1 MKRIIVII
9 VVLLFRFSVFG
20 QTQELEQLKINLEKL
35 LQLKL
40 MLAQAKQG
48 YQTLANGYNAVRD
61 VAKGNFDLHKKQL
74 DLLLVVS
81 NQVRS
86 SPSIQKSLT
95 NYGSMEKEVRDWM
108 QVARSL
114 GLFTSKE
121 LDEMNKDLL
130 MMIAKSKDDRQ
141 TLSLVLSD
149 GTLRMSDAD
158 RLSLIEMI
166 SDNSDQYLASV
177 RQKLKAQTGIVA
189 ARAQTK
195 KDRDAIRR
203 LYGL

>member
-1 MKRIIVII
+1 
-9 VVLLFRFSVFG
+9 VVVFFRYSVFA
-20 QTQELEQLKINLEKL
+20 QAQELEQLKINLEKL

-48 YQTLANGYNAVRD
+48 YQTLTNGYNAVRD
-61 VAKGNFDLHKKQL
+61 VSKGNFDLHKKQL
-74 DLLLVVS
+74 DLLMVVS

-114 GLFTSKE
+114 GVFTSKE

-130 MMIAKSKDDRQ
+130 MMIVKSKDDRQ

-149 GTLRMSDAD
+149 GTLRMSDAE
-158 RLSLIEMI
+158 RLSLMEMI
-166 SDNSDQYLASV
+166 SSNSDQYLASV
-177 RQKLKAQTGIVA
+177 RQKVKAQTGIAVA
-189 ARAQTK
+189 RVQTK

>member
-1 MKRIIVII
+1 M
-9 VVLLFRFSVFG
+9 VLLFRFSVFG

-48 YQTLANGYNAVRD
+48 YQTLANEYNAVRD

-86 SPSIQKSLT
+86 SPLIQKSLT

-177 RQKLKAQTGIVA
+177 RQKLKAQTGIA
-189 ARAQTK
+189 AVRAQTK

>member
-1 MKRIIVII
+1 MKRIIFII
-9 VVLLFRFSVFG
+9 VVVFFRYSVFA
-20 QTQELEQLKINLEKL
+20 QAQELEQLKINLEKL

-48 YQTLANGYNAVRD
+48 YQTLTNGYNAVRD
-61 VAKGNFDLHKKQL
+61 VSKGNFDLHKKQL
-74 DLLLVVS
+74 DLLMVVS

-114 GLFTSKE
+114 GVFTSKE
-121 LDEMNKDLL
+121 LYEMNKDLL
-130 MMIAKSKDDRQ
+130 MMIVKSKDDRQ

-149 GTLRMSDAD
+149 GTLRMSDAE
-158 RLSLIEMI
+158 RLSFMEMI
-166 SDNSDQYLASV
+166 SSNSDQYLASV
-177 RQKLKAQTGIVA
+177 RQKVKAQTGIAVA
-189 ARAQTK
+189 RVQTK

>member
-1 MKRIIVII
+1 MKRIVVII
-9 VVLLFRFSVFG
+9 AVLFFRFSVYA

-35 LQLKL
+35 VQLKL

-48 YQTLANGYNAVRD
+48 YQTLTNGYNAVRD

-81 NQVRS
+81 DKVRT
-86 SPSIQKSLT
+86 SPTVQRSLT
-95 NYGSMEKEVRDWM
+95 NYESMEREMKDWM

-114 GLFTSKE
+114 GLFTAKE
-121 LDEMNKDLL
+121 LDEMNQDLL
-130 MMIAKSKDDRQ
+130 MMMAKSKDDRQ

-149 GTLRMSDAD
+149 GTLRMSDAE
-158 RLSLIEMI
+158 RLSLIEMVAL
-166 SDNSDQYLASV
+166 DNDQRLSEV
-177 RQKLKAQTGIVA
+177 RQQIKAQTGIAV

>member
-1 MKRIIVII
+1 MKRIIFII
-9 VVLLFRFSVFG
+9 VVVFFRYSVFA
-20 QTQELEQLKINLEKL
+20 QAQELEQLKINLEKL

-48 YQTLANGYNAVRD
+48 YQTLTNGYNAVRD
-61 VAKGNFDLHKKQL
+61 VSKGNFDLHKKQL
-74 DLLLVVS
+74 DLLMVVS

-86 SPSIQKSLT
+86 SPSIQKILT

-114 GLFTSKE
+114 GVFTSKE

-130 MMIAKSKDDRQ
+130 MMIVKSKDDRQ

-149 GTLRMSDAD
+149 GTLRMSDAE
-158 RLSLIEMI
+158 RLSLMEMI
-166 SDNSDQYLASV
+166 SSNSDQYLASV
-177 RQKLKAQTGIVA
+177 RQKVKAQTGIAVA
-189 ARAQTK
+189 RVQTK

>member
-1 MKRIIVII
+1 MKRIILII
-9 VVLLFRFSVFG
+9 VVVFFRYSVFA
-20 QTQELEQLKINLEKL
+20 QAQELEQLKINLEKL

-48 YQTLANGYNAVRD
+48 YQTLTNGYNAVRD
-61 VAKGNFDLHKKQL
+61 VSKGNFDLHKKQL
-74 DLLLVVS
+74 DMLMVVS

-114 GLFTSKE
+114 GVFTSKE

-130 MMIAKSKDDRQ
+130 MMIVKSKDDRQ

-149 GTLRMSDAD
+149 GTLRMSDAE
-158 RLSLIEMI
+158 RLSLMEMI
-166 SDNSDQYLASV
+166 SSNSDQYLASV
-177 RQKLKAQTGIVA
+177 RQKVKAQTGIAVA
-189 ARAQTK
+189 RVQTK

>member
-1 MKRIIVII
+1 MKRIIFII
-9 VVLLFRFSVFG
+9 VVVFFRYSVFA
-20 QTQELEQLKINLEKL
+20 QAQELEQLKINLEKL

-48 YQTLANGYNAVRD
+48 YQTLTNGYNAVRD
-61 VAKGNFDLHKKQL
+61 VSKGNFDLHKKQL
-74 DLLLVVS
+74 DLLMVVS

-114 GLFTSKE
+114 GVFTSKE

-130 MMIAKSKDDRQ
+130 MMIVKSKDDRQ

-149 GTLRMSDAD
+149 
-158 RLSLIEMI
+158 
-166 SDNSDQYLASV
+166 
-177 RQKLKAQTGIVA
+177 
-189 ARAQTK
+189 
-195 KDRDAIRR
+195 
-203 LYGL
+203 

>member
-1 MKRIIVII
+1 MKRIIFII
-9 VVLLFRFSVFG
+9 VVVFFRYSVFA
-20 QTQELEQLKINLEKL
+20 QAQELEQLKINLEKL

-48 YQTLANGYNAVRD
+48 YQTLTNGYNAVRD
-61 VAKGNFDLHKKQL
+61 VSKGNFDLHKKQL
-74 DLLLVVS
+74 DLLMVVS

-114 GLFTSKE
+114 GVFTSKE
-121 LDEMNKDLL
+121 LDEMNKDLP
-130 MMIAKSKDDRQ
+130 MMIVKSKDDRQ

-149 GTLRMSDAD
+149 GTLRMSDAE
-158 RLSLIEMI
+158 RLSLM
-166 SDNSDQYLASV
+166 
-177 RQKLKAQTGIVA
+177 
-189 ARAQTK
+189 
-195 KDRDAIRR
+195 
-203 LYGL
+203 

>member
-1 MKRIIVII
+1 MKRIIFII
-9 VVLLFRFSVFG
+9 VVVFFRYSVFA
-20 QTQELEQLKINLEKL
+20 QAQELEQLKINLEKL

-48 YQTLANGYNAVRD
+48 YQTLTNGYNAVRD
-61 VAKGNFDLHKKQL
+61 VSKGNFDLHKKQL
-74 DLLLVVS
+74 DLLMVVS

-114 GLFTSKE
+114 GVFTSKE

-130 MMIAKSKDDRQ
+130 MMIVKSKDDRQ

-149 GTLRMSDAD
+149 GTLRMSDAE
-158 RLSLIEMI
+158 RLSLMEMI
-166 SDNSDQYLASV
+166 SSNSDQYLASV
-177 RQKLKAQTGIVA
+177 RQKVKAQTGIAVA
-189 ARAQTK
+189 RVQTK

>member
-1 MKRIIVII
+1 MKRIIFII
-9 VVLLFRFSVFG
+9 VVVFFRYSVFA
-20 QTQELEQLKINLEKL
+20 QAQELEQLKINLEKL

-48 YQTLANGYNAVRD
+48 YQTLTNGYNAVRD
-61 VAKGNFDLHKKQL
+61 VSKGNFDLHKKQL
-74 DLLLVVS
+74 DMLMVVS

-114 GLFTSKE
+114 GVFTSKE

-130 MMIAKSKDDRQ
+130 MMIVKSKDDRQ

-149 GTLRMSDAD
+149 GTLRMSDAE
-158 RLSLIEMI
+158 RLSLMEMI
-166 SDNSDQYLASV
+166 SSNSDQYLASV
-177 RQKLKAQTGIVA
+177 RQKVKAQTGIAVA
-189 ARAQTK
+189 RVQTK

>member
-1 MKRIIVII
+1 MKRIIFII
-9 VVLLFRFSVFG
+9 VVVFFRYSVFA
-20 QTQELEQLKINLEKL
+20 QAQELEQLKINLEKL

-40 MLAQAKQG
+40 MLEQAKQG
-48 YQTLANGYNAVRD
+48 YQTLTNGYNAVRD
-61 VAKGNFDLHKKQL
+61 VSKGNFDLHKKQL
-74 DLLLVVS
+74 DLLMVVS

-114 GLFTSKE
+114 GVFTSKE

-130 MMIAKSKDDRQ
+130 MMIVKSKDDRQ

-149 GTLRMSDAD
+149 GTLRMSDAE
-158 RLSLIEMI
+158 RLSLMEMI
-166 SDNSDQYLASV
+166 SSNSDQYLASV
-177 RQKLKAQTGIVA
+177 RQKVKAQTGIAVA
-189 ARAQTK
+189 RVQTK

>member
-9 VVLLFRFSVFG
+9 VVLLFRFSVFA

-35 LQLKL
+35 VQLKL

-48 YQTLANGYNAVRD
+48 YQTLTNGYNAVRD
-61 VAKGNFDLHKKQL
+61 VAKGNFNLHKKQL

-81 NQVRS
+81 DQVRL
-86 SPSIQKSLT
+86 SPAIQKSQN
-95 NYGSMEKEVRDWM
+95 NYGSMEKEVSDWM
-108 QVARSL
+108 QVVRSL

-121 LDEMNKDLL
+121 LDEMNRDFLV
-130 MMIAKSKDDRQ
+130 IIVKSTDDKK
-141 TLSLVLSD
+141 TLSLVLND
-149 GTLRMSDAD
+149 GTLRMNDAE
-158 RLSLIEMI
+158 RLSLMEMI
-166 SDNSDQYLASV
+166 SANSDQYLASV
-177 RQKLKAQTGIVA
+177 RQKVNAQTGIAV

-195 KDRDAIRR
+195 KDRDAIKR

>member
-1 MKRIIVII
+1 MKRIIFII
-9 VVLLFRFSVFG
+9 VVVFFRYSVFA
-20 QTQELEQLKINLEKL
+20 QAQELEQLKINLEKL

-48 YQTLANGYNAVRD
+48 YQTLTNGYNAVRD
-61 VAKGNFDLHKKQL
+61 VSKRNFDLHKKQL
-74 DLLLVVS
+74 DLLMVVS

-114 GLFTSKE
+114 GVFTSKE

-130 MMIAKSKDDRQ
+130 MMIVKSKDDRQ

-149 GTLRMSDAD
+149 GTLRMSDAE
-158 RLSLIEMI
+158 RLSLMEMI
-166 SDNSDQYLASV
+166 SSNSDQYLASV
-177 RQKLKAQTGIVA
+177 RQKVKAQTGIAVA
-189 ARAQTK
+189 RVQTK

>member
-9 VVLLFRFSVFG
+9 TMLLFQFSAFA
-20 QTQELEQLKINLEKL
+20 QAQELEQLKINLEKL

-48 YQTLANGYNAVRD
+48 YQTLSNGYNAIRD
-61 VAKGNFDLHKKQL
+61 VIKGNFDLHKKQL

-81 NQVRS
+81 DRVRS
-86 SPSIQKSLT
+86 SPAIQKCLT
-95 NYGSMEKEVRDWM
+95 NYGSMGQEVQGWM
-108 QVARSL
+108 QLARSL

-121 LDEMNKDLL
+121 LDGMNKEFLL
-130 MMIAKSKDDRQ
+130 MIELGKEDKQ
-141 TLSLVLSD
+141 TLSLVLSNR
-149 GTLRMSDAD
+149 TLRMSDAE

-166 SDNSDQYLASV
+166 SSNSDQYLDSV
-177 RQKLKAQTGIVA
+177 RSKVKGQAAIAV
-189 ARAQTK
+189 ARAQVK
-195 KDRDAIRR
+195 KDIDAIRR

>member
-9 VVLLFRFSVFG
+9 VVVFFRFSVFA

-40 MLAQAKQG
+40 ILAQAKQG
-48 YQTLANGYNAVRD
+48 YQTLTNGYNAVRD
-61 VAKGNFDLHKKQL
+61 VSKGNFDLHKKQF

-81 NQVRS
+81 DKIRS
-86 SPSIQKSLT
+86 SQAIQNSLT
-95 NYGSMEKEVRDWM
+95 NYRNMEQEVRGWV

-121 LDEMNKDLL
+121 LDEMNQDMLL
-130 MMIAKSKDDRQ
+130 MMAKRKDDRQ
-141 TLSLVLSD
+141 TLSLVVSD
-149 GTLRMSDAD
+149 GTLRMSDAE

-166 SDNSDQYLASV
+166 SANSDQYLASV
-177 RQKLKAQTGIVA
+177 RQKVKVQTGIAV

-195 KDRDAIRR
+195 KDKDAIRR

>member
-1 MKRIIVII
+1 MKRIIFII
-9 VVLLFRFSVFG
+9 VVVFFRYSVFA
-20 QTQELEQLKINLEKL
+20 QAQELEQLKINLEKL

-48 YQTLANGYNAVRD
+48 YQTLTNGYNAVRD
-61 VAKGNFDLHKKQL
+61 VSKGNFDLHKKQL
-74 DLLLVVS
+74 DLLMVVS

-114 GLFTSKE
+114 GVFTSKE

-130 MMIAKSKDDRQ
+130 MMIVKSKDDRQ

-149 GTLRMSDAD
+149 GTLRMSDAE
-158 RLSLIEMI
+158 RLSLMEMI
-166 SDNSDQYLASV
+166 SSNSDQYLASV
-177 RQKLKAQTGIVA
+177 RQKVKAQTGIAVA
-189 ARAQTK
+189 RVQTK

-203 LYGL
+203 FYGL

>member
-1 MKRIIVII
+1 M
-9 VVLLFRFSVFG
+9 VVFFRYSVFA
-20 QTQELEQLKINLEKL
+20 QAQELEQLKINLEKL

-48 YQTLANGYNAVRD
+48 YQTLTNGYNAVRD
-61 VAKGNFDLHKKQL
+61 VSKGNFDLHKKQL
-74 DLLLVVS
+74 DLLMVVS

-114 GLFTSKE
+114 GVFTSKE

-130 MMIAKSKDDRQ
+130 MMIVKSKDDRQ

-149 GTLRMSDAD
+149 GTLRMSDAE
-158 RLSLIEMI
+158 RLSLMEMI
-166 SDNSDQYLASV
+166 SSNSDQYLASV
-177 RQKLKAQTGIVA
+177 RQKVKAQTGIAVA
-189 ARAQTK
+189 RVQTK

>member
-1 MKRIIVII
+1 MKRIIFII
-9 VVLLFRFSVFG
+9 VVVFFRYSVFA
-20 QTQELEQLKINLEKL
+20 QAQELEQLKINLEKL

-48 YQTLANGYNAVRD
+48 YQTLTNGYNAVRD
-61 VAKGNFDLHKKQL
+61 VSKGNFDLHKKQL
-74 DLLLVVS
+74 DLLMVVS

-114 GLFTSKE
+114 GVFTSKE
-121 LDEMNKDLL
+121 LDEMNKDLP
-130 MMIAKSKDDRQ
+130 MMIVKSKDDRQ

-149 GTLRMSDAD
+149 GTLRMSDAE
-158 RLSLIEMI
+158 RLSLMEMI
-166 SDNSDQYLASV
+166 SSNSDQYLASV
-177 RQKLKAQTGIVA
+177 RQKVKAQTGIAVA
-189 ARAQTK
+189 RVQTK

>member
-1 MKRIIVII
+1 MKRIIFII
-9 VVLLFRFSVFG
+9 VVVFFRYSVFA
-20 QTQELEQLKINLEKL
+20 QAQELEQLKINLEKL

-48 YQTLANGYNAVRD
+48 YQTLTNGYNAVRD
-61 VAKGNFDLHKKQL
+61 VSKGNFDLHKKQL
-74 DLLLVVS
+74 DLLMVVS

-114 GLFTSKE
+114 GVFTSKE

-130 MMIAKSKDDRQ
+130 MMIVKSKDDRQ

-149 GTLRMSDAD
+149 GTLRMSDAE
-158 RLSLIEMI
+158 RLSLMEMI
-166 SDNSDQYLASV
+166 SSNSDQYLASV
-177 RQKLKAQTGIVA
+177 RQKVKAQTGIAVA
-189 ARAQTK
+189 RVQTK

-203 LYGL
+203 LY